1 MESAAHAVDC
11 LDGELHGRQVDW
23 DTQFEQPIRSAVD
36 VFRSYVAAWY
46 EGRFQQLIFAPNP
59 DKTIRSMVCSV
70 LAGHVHDRSNP
81 FVAQHRRKIDQVLRV
96 IEAGSQLSHSS
107 Q

>member
-1 MESAAHAVDC
+1 MASCTGGADK
-11 LDGELHGRQVDW
+11 
-23 DTQFEQPIRSAVD
+23 FEQPIRSAWM
-36 VFRSYVAAWY
+36 FFAPTLPAWY
-46 EGRFQQLIFAPNP
+46 DGRFQQLIFAPNP

-70 LAGHVHDRSNP
+70 LAGHVHDRNNP